1 MADSKNGIPKGAL
14 YAMKLSQG
22 IFSIKLYELE
32 QQYAEMLSRLQICQQ
47 EDHQKLSAELQ
58 RVKDEYRSKE
68 LVLQNSIKNSR
79 SKAVA
84 TLSDAQL
91 HYLHQAREI
100 LQRELP
106 EYLHSEGSS
115 RIEDQAEAASLYA
128 EYAVDFAAQSARYAL
143 IAAMTAIDL
152 QMTLEEQTG
161 GKPS

>member
-1 MADSKNGIPKGAL
+1 
-14 YAMKLSQG
+14 MKLSQG

-47 EDHQKLSAELQ
+47 QDHQKLLSELQ
-58 RVKDEYRSKE
+58 RVKDEYKSKE
-68 LVLQNSIKNSR
+68 ITLQNNIKNSR

-84 TLSDAQL
+84 ALSDAQL
-91 HYLHQAREI
+91 HYLHQAKNI

-106 EYLHSEGSS
+106 EYLHSEAST

-128 EYAVDFAAQSARYAL
+128 EYAVDFAVQSARYAL

-152 QMTLEEQTG
+152 QMTCEEQDGEKT
-161 GKPS
+161 P